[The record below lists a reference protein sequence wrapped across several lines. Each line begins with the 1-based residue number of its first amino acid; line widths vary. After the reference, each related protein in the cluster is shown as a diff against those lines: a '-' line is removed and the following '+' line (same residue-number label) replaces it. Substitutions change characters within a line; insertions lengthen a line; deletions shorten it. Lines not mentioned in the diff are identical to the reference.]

1 MDNIKRY
8 IDCYVPI
15 TTCTLRCHYCYI
27 VQHGLFA
34 NKVPKLKYSAETVRK
49 TLSKERLGGTCLINF
64 CTVGETLISK
74 ELLEYVRATLTVK
87 DMDYSVYKMRNGDV
101 VTAEAISTLGM
112 MVAFIANLIKK

>member
-49 TLSKERLGGTCLINF
+49 TLSI
-64 CTVGETLISK
+64 
-74 ELLEYVRATLTVK
+74 
-87 DMDYSVYKMRNGDV
+87 
-101 VTAEAISTLGM
+101 
-112 MVAFIANLIKK
+112 

>member
-1 MDNIKRY
+1 M
-8 IDCYVPI
+8 
-15 TTCTLRCHYCYI
+15 
-27 VQHGLFA
+27 
-34 NKVPKLKYSAETVRK
+34 KYPAETVRK

-74 ELLEYVRATLTVK
+74 ELLEYVRAILTVK

>member
-74 ELLEYVRATLTVK
+74 ELLEYVRAILTVK
-87 DMDYSVYKMRNGDV
+87 DMRNGDV